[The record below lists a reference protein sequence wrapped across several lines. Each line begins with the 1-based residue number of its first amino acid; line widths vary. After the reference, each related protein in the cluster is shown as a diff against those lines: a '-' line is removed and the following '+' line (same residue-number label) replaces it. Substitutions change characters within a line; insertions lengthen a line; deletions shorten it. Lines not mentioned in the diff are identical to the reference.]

1 MSRVPSRVQAGS
13 EAAQPHRDVVPEP
26 AESRAGTSPRV
37 VLPVVLGLIVAGLC
51 AASAYLFSSN
61 QENVYGARA
70 EILYQASE
78 AERTLGTPR
87 IMATQKIVLESR
99 TVLQP
104 AAADIGVQ
112 LDELQDATSVKIEG
126 ESDVMQMTVA
136 DADPML
142 ALALAKEIA
151 GEYARTVA
159 AASAA
164 RAIEG
169 RRLLE
174 ARIATLQR
182 RLTRVRTRLENIER
196 ARAGSTLPPSSEQ
209 QQLQG
214 EAQTLLE
221 RIGSFQD
228 RLTELEVERVGER
241 QARARII
248 TPAHVLEDPLAPKPI
263 RAAVAGLL
271 VGLVL
276 AVGLVALAGRRR
288 RRSFV

>member
-13 EAAQPHRDVVPEP
+13 EAAQPHRDVVPEQ

-37 VLPVVLGLIVAGLC
+37 VLPVVLGLFVAGLC

-136 DADPML
+136 DPDPML

-151 GEYARTVA
+151 GEYARTV
-159 AASAA
+159 
-164 RAIEG
+164 
-169 RRLLE
+169 
-174 ARIATLQR
+174 
-182 RLTRVRTRLENIER
+182 
-196 ARAGSTLPPSSEQ
+196 
-209 QQLQG
+209 
-214 EAQTLLE
+214 
-221 RIGSFQD
+221 
-228 RLTELEVERVGER
+228 TELDVERVGER

-248 TPAHVLEDPLAPKPI
+248 TPAHVLEDPLEPKPI

-288 RRSFV
+288 RRSFA